1 MTTEEKLKYFYDV
14 TVKNARKK
22 SDESMEEY
30 EKGLETVFLTHKED
44 ALRKQ
49 ELFLKLSREDL
60 KKEKNGEVSRQQL
73 EIKRL
78 LGKKQEELKEK
89 LFLLVEEKIAAF
101 RQTKE
106 YEEYL
111 VSLIE
116 KAKKF
121 ANGEPMKIYIDPS
134 DEDKKSFLEEKT
146 GEELLLAK
154 EEFSGGIRV
163 LIHSG
168 NILMD
173 QSLESAMLEARS
185 EFTFDF

>member
-1 MTTEEKLKYFYDV
+1 MTTEDKLEYFYKV
-14 TVKNARKK
+14 TVENAEKK
-22 SDESMEEY
+22 YKDSMEEY

-49 ELFLKLSREDL
+49 ELFLKLSKEDL

-73 EIKRL
+73 EIKRT

-89 LFLLVEEKIAAF
+89 LFLLVEEKLAAF
-101 RQTKE
+101 RQTPE
-106 YEEYL
+106 YEDYL

-116 KAKKF
+116 KAGEF
-121 ANGEPMKIYIDPS
+121 ARGEEMKLYIDPE
-134 DEDKKSFLEEKT
+134 DADKKALLEERTGEKLLISEESFL
-146 GEELLLAK
+146 
-154 EEFSGGIRV
+154 GGIRAF
-163 LIHSG
+163 IHTG

-173 QSLESAMLEARS
+173 QSLKTGIAEARQ

>member
-1 MTTEEKLKYFYDV
+1 MTTDDKLKYFYDV

-30 EKGLETVFLTHKED
+30 EKGLETVFQTHKED

-49 ELFLKLSREDL
+49 ELFLKLCKEDL

-89 LFLLVEEKIAAF
+89 LFAQVEDKIKAF

-116 KAKKF
+116 KAKDF
-121 ANGEPMKIYIDPS
+121 AKGEAMEIYIDPT
-134 DEDKKSFLEEKT
+134 DESKKALLEEKT
-146 GEELLLAK
+146 GVKLIVSK
-154 EEFSGGIRV
+154 YEFSGGVCAFIR
-163 LIHSG
+163 SG

-173 QSLESAMLEARS
+173 QSLETGLTEARQ